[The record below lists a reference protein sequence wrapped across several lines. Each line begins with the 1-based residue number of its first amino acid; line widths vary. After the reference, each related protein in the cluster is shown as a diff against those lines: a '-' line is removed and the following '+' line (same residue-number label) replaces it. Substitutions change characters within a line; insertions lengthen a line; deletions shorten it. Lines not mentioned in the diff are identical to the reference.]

1 MRTAARETASPIALR
16 DCSKE
21 IVRESEYKDCG
32 EGGVQCNQALNLVRG
47 FLLVMRS

>member
-1 MRTAARETASPIALR
+1 MRTAARETASRTALR

-21 IVRESEYKDCG
+21 VVRESEDKDFG
-32 EGGVQCNQALNLVRG
+32 EGVVECDQALNLIRG